1 MKQKNKRMADF
12 DLAIES
18 APEVAPVKEQAEYT
32 SLVSIPANMAVIRL
46 VGSSKA
52 LVIYGD
58 FKLEQNV
65 KSLQEAG
72 FELVAPE
79 DVAKLDNAAYVI
91 AKITGSGGCA
101 TCGK

>member
-1 MKQKNKRMADF
+1 MKKYKKMADF
-12 DLAIES
+12 ELAIES
-18 APEVAPVKEQAEYT
+18 APEIEPTAKEVEYT
-32 SLVSIPANMAVIRL
+32 TLTAIPANMAVIRL

-52 LVIYGD
+52 LVVYGN
-58 FKLEQNV
+58 FKLEQNL

>member
-1 MKQKNKRMADF
+1 MKKYKKMADF

-18 APEVAPVKEQAEYT
+18 APEEQTEKAAEQYT
-32 SLVSIPANMAVIRL
+32 TLTAIPANMAVIRL

-52 LVIYGD
+52 LVIYGNM
-58 FKLEQNV
+58 KLEENLKQL
-65 KSLQEAG
+65 KESG

-91 AKITGSGGCA
+91 AKITGSGGCVS
-101 TCGK
+101 CGK

>member
-1 MKQKNKRMADF
+1 MTDF

-18 APEVAPVKEQAEYT
+18 APEVEPAKEQAEYT
-32 SLVSIPANMAVIRL
+32 TLTAIPANMAVIRL

-52 LVIYGD
+52 LVTYGN

-72 FELVAPE
+72 FELVSPE
-79 DVAKLDNAAYVI
+79 DIANLDNASYVI
-91 AKITGSGGCA
+91 ARITGLGGCIS
-101 TCGK
+101 CGK

>member
-1 MKQKNKRMADF
+1 MKKNKKMSDF
-12 DLAIES
+12 ELAIES
-18 APEVAPVKEQAEYT
+18 APEIEPTEKEVEYT
-32 SLVSIPANMAVIRL
+32 TLTAIPANMAVIRL

-52 LVIYGD
+52 LITYGN

>member
-1 MKQKNKRMADF
+1 MKKYKKMADF

-18 APEVAPVKEQAEYT
+18 APEVEPVKEQAEYT
-32 SLVSIPANMAVIRL
+32 TLTAIPRNMGVARL

-52 LVIYGD
+52 IIIYGD

-65 KSLQEAG
+65 KSLQDAG

>member
-1 MKQKNKRMADF
+1 MKKYKKMADF
-12 DLAIES
+12 DLTIES
-18 APEVAPVKEQAEYT
+18 APEVEPAKEQAQYT
-32 SLVSIPANMAVIRL
+32 TITAIPVNMAVIRL

-52 LVIYGD
+52 LVIYGN

-65 KSLQEAG
+65 KSLQDAG

>member
-1 MKQKNKRMADF
+1 MKKYKKMADF
-12 DLAIES
+12 DLTIES
-18 APEVAPVKEQAEYT
+18 APEVEPAKEQAQYT
-32 SLVSIPANMAVIRL
+32 TLTAIPVNMAVIRL

-52 LVIYGD
+52 LVTYGN

-65 KSLQEAG
+65 KSLQESG
-72 FELVAPE
+72 FEIVAPE

>member
-1 MKQKNKRMADF
+1 MKKYKKMADF
-12 DLAIES
+12 DLTIES
-18 APEVAPVKEQAEYT
+18 APEVEPAKEHAQYTTLTAIPV
-32 SLVSIPANMAVIRL
+32 NMAVIRL

-52 LVIYGD
+52 LVTYGN